1 MLIDAS
7 ALTAIFA
14 SEDDAEHLLRLLEKA
29 RVRAILPLGIWESAL
44 ALARIFAR
52 PIGGVTADLE
62 LFFERLD
69 IRILPVTAETT
80 RLAVIAH
87 ERYGKGRHAAKLNF
101 GDCFAY
107 AAAREH
113 CLPLLYK
120 GDDFALTDIEAA

>member
-29 RVRAILPLGIWESAL
+29 RVRAISPLGIWESAL

-52 PIGGVTADLE
+52 PTGGVTADLE

-69 IRILPVTAETT
+69 IRVLPVTAETT

-113 CLPLLYK
+113 RLPLLYK
-120 GDDFALTDIEAA
+120 GEDFALTDIEAA